1 MTAAT
6 ERRAQ
11 LLDSDVRRLR
21 QQPQD
26 QRRLRL
32 DPAGP
37 AITPERTRPD
47 IALLPLERTP
57 AADAGGADP
66 EPSCRCTVAG
76 PGGYRGK
83 DTRRKSMKSALAIS
97 ADLPSNRQFESEP
110 TPHGPPPTIQS
121 DRLPL

>member
-11 LLDSDVRRLR
+11 LLDRDVRRLL

-26 QRRLRL
+26 QRRVRL

-47 IALLPLERTP
+47 IALHT
-57 AADAGGADP
+57 
-66 EPSCRCTVAG
+66 
-76 PGGYRGK
+76 
-83 DTRRKSMKSALAIS
+83 
-97 ADLPSNRQFESEP
+97 
-110 TPHGPPPTIQS
+110 S
-121 DRLPL
+121 D